1 MLSTTSRRCNE
12 NIDVDY
18 YDEEDDNNI
27 IFDVIRINYK
37 LGVEFWRNFLMED
50 SEINIPVLINPEA

>member
-1 MLSTTSRRCNE
+1 M
-12 NIDVDY
+12 DY